1 MSDVHEPVS
10 AKQDGPV
17 GLETEPTGTSAER
30 ALDLLRRERANF
42 LNYKRRVERERV
54 EDRERARLELLR
66 QLLPL
71 VDDLDRALAH
81 LPPELVGHA
90 WTQGVSL
97 GQRRFVEALR
107 QLGLE
112 RFGTNGDRFDPTVH
126 EAVAYEE
133 RPDATEQ
140 LVLNVLRPGYRA
152 SGRLLRP
159 AQVVVVGPP
168 SQSEHQP
175 RHNAGT
181 RQSVATIEQ
190 NLSD

>member
-1 MSDVHEPVS
+1 MSEVHETVS
-10 AKQDGPV
+10 PKQDAPV
-17 GLETEPTGTSAER
+17 GLESVPAEH

-42 LNYKRRVERERV
+42 LNYKRRVERERT
-54 EDRERARLELLR
+54 EDRERCRLELLG

-71 VDDLDRALAH
+71 VDELDRALENMPADLATH
-81 LPPELVGHA
+81 PWA
-90 WTQGVSL
+90 QGVAL

-112 RFGTNGDRFDPTVH
+112 RIGTSGDRFDPTVH

-140 LVLNVLRPGYRA
+140 LVLHVLRPGYRA
-152 SGRLLRP
+152 GERLLRP

-168 SQSEHQP
+168 RQTEQP
-175 RHNAGT
+175 P
-181 RQSVATIEQ
+181 Q
-190 NLSD
+190 